1 MSIDKNLLE
10 ILNTQNACSVYF
22 QSERFMIIFNKILLA
37 STTSESLLPSLQQYA
52 RLSSGLLKPV
62 AKLSLISQRPDNTLK
77 PTKCIHSIIHN

>member
-22 QSERFMIIFNKILLA
+22 KSEGFMIIFNKILLA

-52 RLSSGLLKPV
+52 RLSSGFTK
-62 AKLSLISQRPDNTLK
+62 ASGETLIDFTEAR
-77 PTKCIHSIIHN
+77 